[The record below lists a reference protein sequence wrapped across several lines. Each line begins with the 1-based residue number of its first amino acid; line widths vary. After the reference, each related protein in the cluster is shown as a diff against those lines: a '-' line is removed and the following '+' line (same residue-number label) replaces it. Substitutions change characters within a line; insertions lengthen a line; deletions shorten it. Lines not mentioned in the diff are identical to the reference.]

1 MGSSLCCF
9 PPAVLGFGLLIPC
22 PLVLFVRIILYAITG
37 CVSALFCIVIISGV
51 RLFSFP
57 FPLPRVGYDI
67 CVLDLATH
75 MPLSHPW
82 FLFPF
87 LNLVGNPGNPPPRT
101 LRAALGG

>member
-51 RLFSFP
+51 RLFPFP
-57 FPLPRVGYDI
+57 FPFSAWGMMYAFWISQLTWPLLP
-67 CVLDLATH
+67 
-75 MPLSHPW
+75 PL
-82 FLFPF
+82 F
-87 LNLVGNPGNPPPRT
+87 
-101 LRAALGG
+101 